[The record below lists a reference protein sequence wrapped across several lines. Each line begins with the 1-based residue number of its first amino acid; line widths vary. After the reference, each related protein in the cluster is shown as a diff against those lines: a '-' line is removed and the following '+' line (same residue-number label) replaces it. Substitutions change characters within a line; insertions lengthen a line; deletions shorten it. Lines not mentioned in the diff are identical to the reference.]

1 MSGCPRLISS
11 SAMAVAGGVTAF
23 SCSLATVHR
32 PPRRRRH
39 TTPRASG
46 AVEIRVCTNRTCACQ
61 GGREVLAALEGLAP
75 PGVDVASCGCLGR
88 CGAGPNIA
96 ASVSGSAAI
105 FGHVGTAAHAAQLL
119 EHLLGGSGFD
129 AAAGL
134 AALAAREKAEA
145 ALEKGDAAEAE
156 AVLTEALEKNICGG
170 LHLMYRSRSKARLS
184 MGNITG
190 ALADA
195 EEATKIAP
203 EFPQAHLSRGDA
215 LFTMEEYRHAEN
227 AYADALDLDPS
238 IRRTKSFRARVEKL
252 REKLVSADTSS

>member
-1 MSGCPRLISS
+1 
-11 SAMAVAGGVTAF
+11 MAVAGVTAF
-23 SCSLATVHR
+23 GCPLASVRR
-32 PPRRRRH
+32 PPRPRRP

-46 AVEIRVCTNRTCACQ
+46 SVEIRVCTNRTCARQ

-75 PGVDVASCGCLGR
+75 PRVDVASCGCLGR

-96 ASVSGSAAI
+96 ATVSGSAAV
-105 FGHVGTAAHAAQLL
+105 FGHVGTAARAAQLL

-129 AAAGL
+129 AAAAL

-145 ALEKGDAAEAE
+145 ALEKGDSAAAEDL
-156 AVLTEALEKNICGG
+156 LTEAIGMNACGG
-170 LHLMYRSRSKARLS
+170 LHLLYRSRSNARLS

-203 EFPQAHLSRGDA
+203 KFPQVTLALYIEFIVLFMLAHL
-215 LFTMEEYRHAEN
+215 
-227 AYADALDLDPS
+227 
-238 IRRTKSFRARVEKL
+238 K
-252 REKLVSADTSS
+252 